1 MNLLKSAFA
10 AMSLTVAC
18 AVQAQPLS
26 FVALGDMPYGPRAQ
40 TQAPYERLIEAVN
53 RTGLPFTLHIGDIK
67 SGSTRCD
74 DEEFVFQK
82 GNLQR
87 FATALIYTPG
97 DNEWTDCHRGNN
109 GSYDPVERLAAL
121 RKLFFADERSLG
133 QQPLTLQSQPKLQ
146 PAHALW
152 TENRRWQAQGVA
164 LATVHVV
171 GSNNN
176 RDPKRPEA
184 LAEYEA
190 RDKANVAW
198 IQSVFEWAKATQAK
212 AVVLAMQADPFE
224 SSLPSQAFPPES
236 GFTRSI
242 GQTLLPLA
250 QQSGMPVLLVHGDP
264 HRYTF
269 DQPFKLDG
277 HLVANLYRLQ
287 VPGGAGDYRAVKV
300 TAQPE
305 QTQRPFVVE
314 LIAP

>member
-1 MNLLKSAFA
+1 
-10 AMSLTVAC
+10 MSLTVAC

-97 DNEWTDCHRGNN
+97 DNEWTD
-109 GSYDPVERLAAL
+109 
-121 RKLFFADERSLG
+121 
-133 QQPLTLQSQPKLQ
+133 
-146 PAHALW
+146 
-152 TENRRWQAQGVA
+152 RWQAQGVA

-250 QQSGMPVLLVHGDP
+250 QQSGMPVLLVHGDS